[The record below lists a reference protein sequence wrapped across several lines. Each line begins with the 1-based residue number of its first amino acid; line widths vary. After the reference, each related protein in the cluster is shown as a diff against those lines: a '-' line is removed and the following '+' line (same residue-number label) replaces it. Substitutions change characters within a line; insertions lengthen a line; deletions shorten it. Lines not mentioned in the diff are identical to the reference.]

1 MNTRFL
7 TFGAL
12 AAWTLACSPRRVEA
26 QSCWDCLSCFLG
38 QHRLDEGEVD
48 AGYYSYHSECWSP
61 SSCDGYHPPCTIGG
75 APTSARL
82 QQLADLLGRAD
93 AEWVVEVMETYR
105 DFAKLNLRRRALQ
118 IMGCTGEIIAH
129 IPLPSNLALTSLVT
143 LPLERGRSGVS
154 GDRHNN

>member
-1 MNTRFL
+1 
-7 TFGAL
+7 
-12 AAWTLACSPRRVEA
+12 
-26 QSCWDCLSCFLG
+26 
-38 QHRLDEGEVD
+38 
-48 AGYYSYHSECWSP
+48 
-61 SSCDGYHPPCTIGG
+61 
-75 APTSARL
+75 
-82 QQLADLLGRAD
+82 
-93 AEWVVEVMETYR
+93 METYR